1 MRAGLEA
8 TFPATAGKPLADSG
22 YTFADRS
29 PCRLANIMKLIIVTG
44 LSGSGKSIA
53 LHTLEDQGFYCIDNL
68 PVRLLQ
74 AFADQLIRE
83 REESYQRTAVGID
96 ARNRSSELALVPPLA
111 RRLRDQGIACE
122 MIFLDA
128 QHDTLIRRFSETR
141 RKHPLTT
148 SERPLAEALRLE
160 QQLMEPF
167 QSNADLHIDTTHT
180 NVHELRDILRSR
192 VADRPE
198 NTESLLFQSFGYK
211 NGVPRDADF
220 VFDVRCLPNPYW
232 QVALR
237 PLSGLDPKVVAFLE
251 QDPQVLQMRDDL
263 IGFLDRWIPRFGSDG
278 RSYLTV
284 AVGCTGG
291 QHRSVYMVEQI
302 AGHVRQAGRRIL
314 TRHRDLS

>member
-1 MRAGLEA
+1 
-8 TFPATAGKPLADSG
+8 
-22 YTFADRS
+22 
-29 PCRLANIMKLIIVTG
+29 MKLIIVTG

-68 PVRLLQ
+68 PIRLLQ

-83 REESYQRTAVGID
+83 REEPYQRTAVGID
-96 ARNRSSELALVPPLA
+96 ARNRSSELSLVPALA
-111 RRLRDQGIACE
+111 RRLRDQGIDCE
-122 MIFLDA
+122 ILFLDA

-148 SERPLAEALRLE
+148 GDRPLAEAIRLE

-180 NVHELRDILRSR
+180 NVHELRDMLRSR
-192 VADRPE
+192 VAERPD
-198 NTESLLFQSFGYK
+198 NSESVLFQSFGYK
-211 NGVPRDADF
+211 HGVPRDADF
-220 VFDVRCLPNPYW
+220 VFDVRCLPNPHW

-237 PLSGLDPKVVAFLE
+237 PLTGLDAAVIQFLE
-251 QDPQVLQMRDDL
+251 QDPQVLQMRNDL
-263 IGFLDRWIPRFGSDG
+263 ISFLDRWIPRFASDG

-291 QHRSVYMVEQI
+291 QHRSVYMVQQI
-302 AGHVRQAGRRIL
+302 AGHYQKAGRRVL
-314 TRHRDLS
+314 TRHRELS

>member
-1 MRAGLEA
+1 
-8 TFPATAGKPLADSG
+8 
-22 YTFADRS
+22 
-29 PCRLANIMKLIIVTG
+29 MKLIIVTG

-74 AFADQLIRE
+74 AFVDELIRE
-83 REESYQRTAVGID
+83 REEPYERTAVGID
-96 ARNRSSELALVPPLA
+96 ARNPPGELALVPPLA
-111 RRLRDQGIACE
+111 RRLREQGIACE
-122 MIFLDA
+122 MLFLDA
-128 QHDTLIRRFSETR
+128 AHDTLIRRFSETR

-148 SERPLAEALRLE
+148 NERPLAEAIRLE
-160 QQLMEPF
+160 QRLMEPF
-167 QSNADLHIDTTHT
+167 QSNADLHVDTTHT
-180 NVHELRDILRSR
+180 TVHELRDMLRNR

-198 NTESLLFQSFGYK
+198 NAESILFQSFGFK

-232 QVALR
+232 QVTLR
-237 PLSGLDPKVVAFLE
+237 PLTGQDPKVVQFLE
-251 QDPQVLQMRDDL
+251 QDPQVLEMRDDM

-302 AGHVRQAGRRIL
+302 AGHLRQAGRRIL
-314 TRHRDLS
+314 TRHRELS